1 MNIDPNLWNRLLKTS
16 ITYEKDETYVDI
28 IEDLK
33 KVNWTQRDI
42 YNLFHELLKYV
53 MDNGTIEQD
62 DAVRDVMD
70 RIVGWCNE
78 SYWLFDEY
86 LDT

>member
-1 MNIDPNLWNRLLKTS
+1 MNINPNLWNRLLKAS
-16 ITYEKDETYVDI
+16 ITYEKEETYVDI

-33 KVNWTQRDI
+33 KEDWVQRDV

-53 MDNGTIEQD
+53 MNNGTIEQD
-62 DAVRDVMD
+62 DAVRDIMD
-70 RIVGWCNE
+70 RIVGWCSE